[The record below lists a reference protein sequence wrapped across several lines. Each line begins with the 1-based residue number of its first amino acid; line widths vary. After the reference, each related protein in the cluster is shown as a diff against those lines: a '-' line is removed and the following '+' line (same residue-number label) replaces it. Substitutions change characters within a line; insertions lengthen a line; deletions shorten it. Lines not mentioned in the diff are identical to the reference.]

1 MATGSDAA
9 GEGGRLREALSEN
22 GLQLALVAPT
32 VLWFVAFLLVPLAV
46 VLYFSFLTV
55 ENFQVVRDVTLATW
69 TSDVFT
75 PTNLRIFATTFGFG
89 AAVTL
94 LSLVFGYPVAYFLR
108 FYVRPNVAF
117 LVVLVFIIPFWIS
130 GIIRTLSWYPLLGRQ
145 GVLNQ
150 LLVWSGVVGAPLD
163 WLLFS
168 SFAMLV
174 GYLQNYVVFMFVPI
188 YVALLNVDEDLLDAS
203 ETLRG
208 RPWQTFRNVTWPL
221 SLSGVAIGAIFV
233 FVLSIG
239 DFVVPQF
246 LSGGRTTIPGL
257 VFLEI
262 NQGLN
267 YPAASALSIVLLVV
281 ILGFVALLT
290 RLVDITETF

>member
-1 MATGSDAA
+1 MATGSDADRA
-9 GEGGRLREALSEN
+9 GGRLREALSEN
-22 GLQLALVAPT
+22 GLQFALVAPT

-69 TSDVFT
+69 TTDVFT

-94 LSLVFGYPVAYFLR
+94 LSLLFGYPVAYFLR

-267 YPAASALSIVLLVV
+267 YPAASALSIVLLIV
-281 ILGFVALLT
+281 ILAIVALLT